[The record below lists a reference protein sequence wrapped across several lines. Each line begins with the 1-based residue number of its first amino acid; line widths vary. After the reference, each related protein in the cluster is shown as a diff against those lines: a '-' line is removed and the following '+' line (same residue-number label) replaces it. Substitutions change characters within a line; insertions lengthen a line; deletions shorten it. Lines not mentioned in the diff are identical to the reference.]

1 MQDNTSLEILLVTPP
16 GFEEI
21 LRAEV
26 TEKGFKK
33 AKILTGG
40 VLIKGGWP
48 EVYRANLQLRGAS
61 KVLVRLGSFRAF
73 HLSELDKKARQF
85 PWNDFLNPRTPIRVD
100 VSTSKSKIYHKK
112 AAVERIERALE
123 EILHCEADPEAGLQI
138 KVRLF
143 KDICTISLDS
153 SGEGLHKRGSKEALN
168 KAPLRETL
176 AALSL
181 RACGFKGKEP
191 VIDPMCGS
199 GTFILEAAEIASRLD
214 AGRNRAFAFETL
226 KNFDPKAW
234 KTVKEKSNPCAVE
247 DRFFGFDRDKGA
259 ISFATANAER
269 AQVSAI
275 TSFTRQTLSNI
286 QAPKGP
292 AGLMITNP
300 PYGTR
305 IGDQKKLL
313 PLYQSLGNKFRSDF
327 NGWRLGLIT
336 NSDRLAHATGLDFK
350 KTPIAFS
357 HGGIN
362 VKLYQTEG

>member
-1 MQDNTSLEILLVTPP
+1 MQNDALYEILLVTPP
-16 GFEEI
+16 GFEDI

-26 TEKGFKK
+26 TEKGFRK
-33 AKILTGG
+33 AKTITGG

-48 EVYRANLQLRGAS
+48 EVWRANLQLRGAS

-85 PWNDFLNPRTPIRVD
+85 PWDDYIKPKTPIRVE

-112 AAVERIERALE
+112 AAAERIERALSD
-123 EILHCEADPEAGLQI
+123 ILNCEPDPEAELQI
-138 KVRLF
+138 KIRLF

-153 SGEGLHKRGSKEALN
+153 SGEGLHKRGAKEALN

-214 AGRNRAFAFETL
+214 AGRNRSFAFEKL
-226 KNFDPKAW
+226 KNFDPEAW
-234 KTVKEKSNPCAVE
+234 TTLKESSNPHTPE
-247 DRFFGFDRDKGA
+247 GRFFGFDRDQGA
-259 ISFATANAER
+259 IGFATANAER
-269 AQVSAI
+269 AQVSSI
-275 TSFTRQTLSNI
+275 TTFTRQTLSTI
-286 QAPKGP
+286 EAPESP
-292 AGLMITNP
+292 TGLMITNP
-300 PYGTR
+300 PYGMR
-305 IGDQKKLL
+305 IGDQKKLF
-313 PLYQSLGNKFRSDF
+313 PLYQSLGHKFKSNF
-327 NGWRLGLIT
+327 AGWRLGLIT
-336 NSDRLAHATGLDFK
+336 NSEKLARATGLDFQDN
-350 KTPIAFS
+350 PIAFS